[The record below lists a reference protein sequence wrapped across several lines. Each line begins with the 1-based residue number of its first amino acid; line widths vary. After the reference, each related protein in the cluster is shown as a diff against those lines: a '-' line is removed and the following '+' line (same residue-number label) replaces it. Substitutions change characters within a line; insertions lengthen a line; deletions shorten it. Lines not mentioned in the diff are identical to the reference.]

1 MKQVLFYS
9 GKIAL
14 NTIYIP
20 LKLVAILLT
29 SIVDVID
36 TFRH

>member
-1 MKQVLFYS
+1 MKQVLLYG
-9 GKIAL
+9 GKAVL
-14 NTIYIP
+14 TTVYIP

-36 TFRH
+36 TFRR